1 MNTLLIVVNT
11 NYYIASL
18 IIKSRTFN
26 KNLLIELRDGC
37 KWR

>member
-11 NYYIASL
+11 NYYITFS

-26 KNLLIELRDGC
+26 IIVTKELRDGC
-37 KWR
+37 ERR